1 MERPRRS
8 AEHYRQLDGKTNYG
22 ASVLLK
28 VRDGKASDWDSL
40 CASFRINPRM
50 YAATTYQPD
59 LLPVVKNLKRAGLLV
74 VEGRRMRLKLD
85 DRWEKVQT
93 ALGIGLTDLAHYVR
107 RQSLVVNSWFGPVA
121 RNTSP
126 IDVFVAMPFLP
137 KLELTY
143 KCIRRVGSKL
153 KLKVARADDLFGAG
167 AVVADIWQQIN
178 SARLVLADCTGRNPN
193 VFYEIGIAHAVG
205 KPVILTT
212 QRREDIPFDVA
223 HIRSVQYEHTSPGMK
238 ELESTLERTLRTE
251 LKLD

>member
-1 MERPRRS
+1 MKRS
-8 AEHYRQLDGKTNYG
+8 CRVGRQHRHGADEINYG
-22 ASVLLK
+22 ATVLLK

-74 VEGRRMRLKLD
+74 VEGRRMKLKLD
-85 DRWEKVQT
+85 DRWEKVRT

-137 KLELTY
+137 KLEPTY
-143 KCIRRVGSKL
+143 KCIRRLGSKL
-153 KLKVARADDLFGAG
+153 RLKVARADDLFGAG
-167 AVVADIWQQIN
+167 AVVADIWQQIT

-205 KPVILTT
+205 KPVVLTT
-212 QRREDIPFDVA
+212 QRREDVPFDIA
-223 HIRSVQYEHTSPGMK
+223 HIRFIQYRPTPLGRK
-238 ELESTLERTLRTE
+238 ELEATLEKTLRTE
-251 LKLD
+251 LEL